1 MRLSIE
7 RVAGAGL
14 AIAAVTIVA
23 LSGVLLNDI
32 ARETELARDLIAAQ
46 QVKDSLEGLRSAI
59 WRLQFAERGMPNLEP
74 EGRARAIGR
83 ELIAIEAELEYL
95 RAKSGEDIPAADRL
109 PLIEPALRD
118 LVDQARLLER
128 LQGPRDVARAAAFA
142 TSSEVLQREEAALA
156 ATARALE
163 SVTRRINEQSLEQ
176 IRLGEG
182 ARTNVAWLLG
192 GSILVLAGLFVVFRQ
207 LQAHDRVYQD
217 RIERLAH
224 FDPLTGLPNRSLL
237 ADRLQQAIALAT
249 RGHAPLA
256 VLMIDL
262 DGFKDV
268 NDTQGHAAGDELLK
282 AVAERA
288 RECVRTSDT
297 IGRLGGDEFLAIL
310 PETDV
315 HGAELVGKKLV
326 EAMARPHRID
336 GRDVRVSVSV
346 GASLLPDHGRDAQSL
361 QRAADAALYE
371 AKSAGKN
378 RYRKAQGS

>member
-7 RVAGAGL
+7 RVAAAGL

-32 ARETELARDLIAAQ
+32 ARETELSRELIAAQ

-59 WRLQFAERGMPNLEP
+59 WRLQFAARGMPDLEP
-74 EGRARAIGR
+74 KGRARAIGR
-83 ELIAIEAELEYL
+83 ELIAIEAELESL

-118 LVDQARLLER
+118 LVGQARLLER
-128 LQGPRDVARAAAFA
+128 MQGARDAPRSRAFA
-142 TSSEVLQREEAALA
+142 ASPEMLQREEAALA
-156 ATARALE
+156 AAARALE
-163 SVTRRINEQSLEQ
+163 AVTRRINEESLEQ
-176 IRLGEG
+176 IRLGED

-192 GSILVLAGLFVVFRQ
+192 GSILILAGLFVVFRQ
-207 LQAHDRVYQD
+207 LQARDRAYQD
-217 RIERLAH
+217 HIERLAH

-237 ADRLQQAIALAT
+237 ADRLQQAIALAR
-249 RGHAPLA
+249 RGNAPLA

-268 NDTQGHAAGDELLK
+268 NDTLGHAAGDDLLMS
-282 AVAERA
+282 VAARA

-310 PETDV
+310 PATDAR
-315 HGAELVGKKLV
+315 GAEQVGMKLV
-326 EAMARPHRID
+326 EAMARPYRID
-336 GRDVRVSVSV
+336 GRDVQVSVSV
-346 GASLLPDHGRDAQSL
+346 GASLLPDHGCDAQAL

-378 RYRKAQGS
+378 RYRMA

>member
-7 RVAGAGL
+7 RVAAAGL

-32 ARETELARDLIAAQ
+32 ARQTELARELIAGQ

-59 WRLQFAERGMPNLEP
+59 WRLQFATRGMPDLEP
-74 EGRARAIGR
+74 EARARAIGS

-95 RAKSGEDIPAADRL
+95 RAKSGEDIPAADGL

-118 LVDQARLLER
+118 LVGQARLLER
-128 LQGPRDVARAAAFA
+128 MQGTRDASRSAAFA
-142 TSSEVLQREEAALA
+142 ASAEALQHEEAALA
-156 ATARALE
+156 AAARALE
-163 SVTRRINEQSLEQ
+163 AVTRRINEESLEQ

-207 LQAHDRVYQD
+207 LQAHDRAD
-217 RIERLAH
+217 RERIERLAH
-224 FDPLTGLPNRSLL
+224 YDPLTGLPNRSLL
-237 ADRLQQAIALAT
+237 GDRLQQAIALAR
-249 RGHAPLA
+249 RGNAPLA

-268 NDTQGHAAGDELLK
+268 NDTLGHAAGDDLLK
-282 AVAERA
+282 SVATRA

-310 PETDV
+310 PETDAG
-315 HGAELVGKKLV
+315 GAELVGMKLV
-326 EAMARPHRID
+326 EVMARPHRID
-336 GRDVRVSVSV
+336 GHDVQVSVSV
-346 GASLLPDHGRDAQSL
+346 GASLLPDHGRDAQAL
-361 QRAADAALYE
+361 QRAADAALYA

-378 RYRKAQGS
+378 RYRMA

>member
-7 RVAGAGL
+7 RVAAAGL

-32 ARETELARDLIAAQ
+32 ARQTELARELIAGQ

-59 WRLQFAERGMPNLEP
+59 WRLQFATRGMPDLEP
-74 EGRARAIGR
+74 EARARAIGS

-95 RAKSGEDIPAADRL
+95 RAKSGEDIPAADGL

-118 LVDQARLLER
+118 LVGQARLLER
-128 LQGPRDVARAAAFA
+128 MQGTRDASRSAAFA
-142 TSSEVLQREEAALA
+142 ASAEALQHEEAALA
-156 ATARALE
+156 AAARALE
-163 SVTRRINEQSLEQ
+163 AVTRRINEESLEQ

-207 LQAHDRVYQD
+207 LQAHDRAD
-217 RIERLAH
+217 RERIERLAH
-224 FDPLTGLPNRSLL
+224 YDPLTGLPNRSLL
-237 ADRLQQAIALAT
+237 GDRLQQAIALAR
-249 RGHAPLA
+249 RGNAPLA

-268 NDTQGHAAGDELLK
+268 NDTLGHAAGDDLLK
-282 AVAERA
+282 SVATRA

-297 IGRLGGDEFLAIL
+297 IGRLVGDEFLAIL
-310 PETDV
+310 PETDAG
-315 HGAELVGKKLV
+315 GAELVGMKLV
-326 EAMARPHRID
+326 EVMARPHRID
-336 GRDVRVSVSV
+336 GHDVQVSVSV
-346 GASLLPDHGRDAQSL
+346 GASLLPDHGRDAQAL
-361 QRAADAALYE
+361 QRAADAALYA

-378 RYRKAQGS
+378 RYRMA